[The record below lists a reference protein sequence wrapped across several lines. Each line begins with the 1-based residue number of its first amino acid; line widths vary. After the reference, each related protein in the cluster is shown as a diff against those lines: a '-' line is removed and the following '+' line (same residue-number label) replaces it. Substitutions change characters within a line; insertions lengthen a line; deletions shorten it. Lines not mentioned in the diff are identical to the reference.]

1 MTFINKVFENYYLKN
16 LPNDFIE
23 NINIMADIIN
33 S

>member
-16 LPNDFIE
+16 LPIDFIE
-23 NINIMADIIN
+23 NINLMADIIN

>member
-16 LPNDFIE
+16 LSIDFIE

>member
-16 LPNDFIE
+16 LPNDIIE